1 MAPLVQL
8 AVLQPVGLEV
18 VYTTLL
24 KWSYVLHV
32 RQALKNG

>member
-8 AVLQPVGLEV
+8 AVLQPAEVDV

-32 RQALKNG
+32 RQAFKNG